1 MSGPPDPAPGSVPG
15 AEAVFARARELIVLG
30 RGERAAALLAPLLGD
45 GGADQLTVHN
55 LLAHAHLVAD
65 DPGAAAEHARAVL
78 ALAPDAPGGHFLLG
92 LSRRQ
97 LDDVAGSL
105 EPLRQAARLDP
116 MNPDPHGQLAVTCAD
131 LGLHE
136 EAAAEARR
144 AVRLAPGA
152 AASHFAMGYALHD
165 VDPAGAQEA
174 YRRALELDPG
184 HRPSQYN
191 LALLAAEPRRARRS
205 GRRTADAEAERSA
218 AMVRLLAQSPSSRA
232 PVFVLDQQIVQAL
245 GAGCAPVYFA
255 WPMIRAAARTGDVG
269 PAVLT
274 VAAGLIMALCLVRG
288 SGPVRGAVAD
298 RRSFARGFARRRW
311 RAVVG
316 AGLVALAWLVMLAA
330 SLGALVGGGG
340 GARPWLEGAIVP
352 ALAGAV
358 AMIADRRWARR
369 RYAWLKRHGLR

>member
-1 MSGPPDPAPGSVPG
+1 MTGPPDPSPGAAPG

-131 LGLHE
+131 LGLRD

-144 AVRLAPGA
+144 AVRLAPDA

-165 VDPAGAQEA
+165 VDPAGAEDA

-184 HRPSQYN
+184 PRPSQYN
-191 LALLAAEPRRARRS
+191 LALLAAEPRRARRA

-269 PAVLT
+269 PAILT
-274 VAAGLIMALCLVRG
+274 VAAGLIMALLRVRG

-298 RRSFARGFARRRW
+298 RRSFAR
-311 RAVVG
+311 
-316 AGLVALAWLVMLAA
+316 
-330 SLGALVGGGG
+330 
-340 GARPWLEGAIVP
+340 
-352 ALAGAV
+352 
-358 AMIADRRWARR
+358 
-369 RYAWLKRHGLR
+369 

>member
-1 MSGPPDPAPGSVPG
+1 MTGPPDPSPGAAPG

-136 EAAAEARR
+136 LNQIGR
-144 AVRLAPGA
+144 ASCR
-152 AASHFAMGYALHD
+152 
-165 VDPAGAQEA
+165 
-174 YRRALELDPG
+174 
-184 HRPSQYN
+184 
-191 LALLAAEPRRARRS
+191 
-205 GRRTADAEAERSA
+205 ER
-218 AMVRLLAQSPSSRA
+218 V
-232 PVFVLDQQIVQAL
+232 
-245 GAGCAPVYFA
+245 
-255 WPMIRAAARTGDVG
+255 
-269 PAVLT
+269 
-274 VAAGLIMALCLVRG
+274 
-288 SGPVRGAVAD
+288 
-298 RRSFARGFARRRW
+298 
-311 RAVVG
+311 
-316 AGLVALAWLVMLAA
+316 
-330 SLGALVGGGG
+330 
-340 GARPWLEGAIVP
+340 
-352 ALAGAV
+352 
-358 AMIADRRWARR
+358 
-369 RYAWLKRHGLR
+369 